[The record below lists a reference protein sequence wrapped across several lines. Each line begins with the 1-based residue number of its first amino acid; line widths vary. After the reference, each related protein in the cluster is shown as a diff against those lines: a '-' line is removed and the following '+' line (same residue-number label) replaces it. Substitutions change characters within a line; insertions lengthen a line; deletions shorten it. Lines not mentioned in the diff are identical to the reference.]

1 MTGDLAALV
10 KKHLAELPQE
20 AKTARRGTVSKPD
33 HTLAEDRMPWERQP
47 WESDKLFDM
56 FTCYRDMPAPLRSL
70 DGAYRIY
77 CGLPEDAKVNS
88 HAFRDASAYNHWPA
102 RVEAYSLYVDE
113 RLRAALEEERV
124 RVRLQYLKIGKEMRE
139 KAQEALSVMES
150 IVHEKDPDT
159 GEPRARSALSVRQ
172 IIELTRAS
180 LEYEKFALMMDQWNK
195 GAGTTVNVVTV
206 TDAQLLRDAKDVLA
220 GYERVGVVIDAAD
233 P

>member
-1 MTGDLAALV
+1 M
-10 KKHLAELPQE
+10 
-20 AKTARRGTVSKPD
+20 
-33 HTLAEDRMPWERQP
+33 
-47 WESDKLFDM
+47 
-56 FTCYRDMPAPLRSL
+56 
-70 DGAYRIY
+70 
-77 CGLPEDAKVNS
+77 
-88 HAFRDASAYNHWPA
+88 
-102 RVEAYSLYVDE
+102 EAYSLYVDE